1 MLGITIQKTYVK
13 WVRQKTYVKW
23 VRQKQQTKGN
33 SGFE

>member
-1 MLGITIQKTYVK
+1 MLWITIQKTYVK